1 MNFRSLLLVST
12 IAVTAGSY
20 ATHAAY
26 DPWPTG
32 APGSPN
38 AAVLTVQGAASGGSP
53 IAVTALTLPLPS
65 GAASAANQ
73 TGVQS
78 TPGSPASTA
87 VTVQGNASGLPL
99 PAADVQ
105 SAPIAGSVAMTVGT
119 TYSVQRSVGVLATV
133 AGNVT
138 FQFSDNST
146 LTLPVYPGWQTFPF
160 AATAIVSAGTTAA
173 ATYFNLK

>member
-32 APGSPN
+32 SPGLPN

-53 IAVTALTLPLPS
+53 LPVTATSLPLPS

-78 TPGSPASTA
+78 APGSPASTA
-87 VTVQGNASGLPL
+87 VTVQGNASGTAL
-99 PAADVQ
+99 PASDVQ
-105 SAPIAGSVAMTVGT
+105 SAPIAGAVAMTVGT
-119 TYSVQRSVGVLATV
+119 TYSAQRGVGVLATV
-133 AGNVT
+133 AGNVA
-138 FQFSDNST
+138 FQLPDSST

-160 AATAIVSAGTTAA
+160 AVTQIASAGTTAT